1 MENQRN
7 DLNPNIEGKKEETL
21 NNTSQNFFLPS
32 EVKKGYVLSI
42 RARIDT
48 LLIERG
54 VKWADVYNELGW
66 SKSFASIVRNGK
78 LIPPNWQRV
87 ALAKQLGVDTGVI
100 WDMPEVQSADN
111 LQGNSAEVIK

>member
-1 MENQRN
+1 MENQNN
-7 DLNPNIEGKKEETL
+7 DLNSNTEAKKEETL

-32 EVKKGYVLSI
+32 EVKKGFVLSI

-54 VKWADVYNELGW
+54 LKWADVYNELGW
-66 SKSFASIVRNGK
+66 NKSFASIVRNGK

-87 ALAKQLGVDTGVI
+87 ALAKQLGVDTAVI
-100 WDMPEVQSADN
+100 WDIPELQSADN
-111 LQGNSAEVIK
+111 LKNNNLGVTK

>member
-1 MENQRN
+1 MENQN
-7 DLNPNIEGKKEETL
+7 KDFIGAEKEGTQDNSSE
-21 NNTSQNFFLPS
+21 NFFLTS
-32 EVKKGYVLSI
+32 EVKKGYIVSI

-54 VKWADVYNELGW
+54 LKWADIYNALGW

-87 ALAKQLGVDTGVI
+87 ALAKQFGVDTTVI
-100 WDMPEVQSADN
+100 WDIPEVQSADN
-111 LQGNSAEVIK
+111 LQNNNSGVAK